1 MLCLVH
7 TAGGLPIHERMGKQK
22 LLHFEEYKKMNI
34 QKLQAADW
42 LVPLPAW
49 NSWAQIYHGNWEG
62 RVLHSATDL
71 AHLFDLTSFSFFDY
85 SWESELLHLSET
97 PNKL

>member
-1 MLCLVH
+1 
-7 TAGGLPIHERMGKQK
+7 
-22 LLHFEEYKKMNI
+22 MNV

-49 NSWAQIYHGNWEG
+49 NSWAQIDHGNWEG